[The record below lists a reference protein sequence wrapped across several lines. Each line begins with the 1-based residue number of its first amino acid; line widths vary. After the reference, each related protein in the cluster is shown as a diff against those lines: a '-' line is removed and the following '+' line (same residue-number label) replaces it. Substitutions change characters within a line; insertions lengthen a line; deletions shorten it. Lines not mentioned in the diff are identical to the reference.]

1 MKLPKKLNAM
11 VVESLETR
19 LSDVKDCLLIDYAGL
34 DGFQTFELRG
44 RLRKTRC
51 RMKVVKNAVAKV
63 AFDRVGLGSL
73 SGHLKGGSALIYGEG
88 EALLSIAKVV
98 TEWNKDKVRKPLSVK
113 GGLMAGALINA
124 GDLAR
129 LAAIPSKQEL
139 LAKVAGG
146 VRAPL
151 FQLVGALAGVQRKL
165 VYAVKAVADQ
175 RAKAGEAT
183 AA

>member
-1 MKLPKKLNAM
+1 MKLPQKLNAM
-11 VVESLETR
+11 VVESLEAR
-19 LSDVKDCLLIDYAGL
+19 LAGVKDCLLVDHTGL
-34 DGFQTFELRG
+34 DGAQTFDLRG

-51 RMKVVKNAVAKV
+51 RMTVVKNAVAKV
-63 AFDRVGLGSL
+63 AFDHVGLGSL
-73 SGHLKGGSALIYGEG
+73 SGQLKGGSALLYGEG
-88 EALLSIAKVV
+88 EALLSISKVV
-98 TEWNKDKVRKPLSVK
+98 TEWNKDKARKPVTVK
-113 GGLMAGALINA
+113 GGLMAGTPIAA
-124 GDLAR
+124 GDVAR
-129 LAAIPSKQEL
+129 LAAIPPKQEL

-175 RAKAGEAT
+175 RAKVGEGV

>member
-1 MKLPKKLNAM
+1 MKLPQKLNAM
-11 VVESLETR
+11 VVESLASR
-19 LSDVKDCLLIDYAGL
+19 LADVKDCLLIDYAGM
-34 DGFQTFELRG
+34 DGTQTFELRN

-63 AFDRVGLGSL
+63 AFDRAGLGSL
-73 SGHLKGGSALIYGEG
+73 TGQLKGGSALLYGEG
-88 EALLSIAKVV
+88 EALLSISKVV
-98 TEWNKDKVRKPLSVK
+98 TEWNKDKARKPVTIK
-113 GGLMAGALINA
+113 GGLMTGAPISA
-124 GDLAR
+124 GDVAR
-129 LAAIPSKQEL
+129 LAAIPSRQEL

-175 RAKAGEAT
+175 RAKAG
-183 AA
+183 AAA